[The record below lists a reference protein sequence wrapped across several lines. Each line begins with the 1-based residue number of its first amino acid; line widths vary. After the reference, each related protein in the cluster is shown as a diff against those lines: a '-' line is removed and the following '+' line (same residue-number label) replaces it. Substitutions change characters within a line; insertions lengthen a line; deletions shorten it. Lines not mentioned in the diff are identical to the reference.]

1 MATIQFEKSEK
12 RVNIPQIRRARA
24 PVVTDQSNRTV
35 RFFFFSEDSNL
46 KKKTLIRLIYQI
58 KQTARIV
65 FQEKSIYSLLRKW
78 AMLLLILNRREYDTN
93 DELVNSYK

>member
-35 RFFFFSEDSNL
+35 RFFSQ
-46 KKKTLIRLIYQI
+46 KIRIWKKTLIRLIYQI

-78 AMLLLILNRREYDTN
+78 AMLLLILNRRECDTN

>member
-35 RFFFFSEDSNL
+35 RYFFSQKIRIW
-46 KKKTLIRLIYQI
+46 KKNLIRLIYQI

-65 FQEKSIYSLLRKW
+65 FQEKNIYSLLRKW
-78 AMLLLILNRREYDTN
+78 AMLLLILNRRECDTN

>member
-1 MATIQFEKSEK
+1 MATIQFENSEK
-12 RVNIPQIRRARA
+12 RVNIPQIRRARG

-35 RFFFFSEDSNL
+35 RFFFSQKIQIW
-46 KKKTLIRLIYQI
+46 KKNLIRLIYQI

>member
-35 RFFFFSEDSNL
+35 RFFFSQ
-46 KKKTLIRLIYQI
+46 KIQIWKKTLIRLIYQI

>member
-35 RFFFFSEDSNL
+35 RFFFSQKIRIW
-46 KKKTLIRLIYQI
+46 KKNLIRLIYQI

>member
-35 RFFFFSEDSNL
+35 RFFFSQ
-46 KKKTLIRLIYQI
+46 KIQIWKKTLIRLIYQI

-65 FQEKSIYSLLRKW
+65 FQEKNIYSLLRKW

>member
-1 MATIQFEKSEK
+1 MATIQFENSEK

-24 PVVTDQSNRTV
+24 PVVIDQSNRTV
-35 RFFFFSEDSNL
+35 RFFFSQKIQIW
-46 KKKTLIRLIYQI
+46 KKNLIRLIYQI

>member
-35 RFFFFSEDSNL
+35 RFFFLRRFKFE
-46 KKKTLIRLIYQI
+46 KKTLIRLIYQI

-65 FQEKSIYSLLRKW
+65 FQEKNIYSLLRKW

>member
-35 RFFFFSEDSNL
+35 RFFFSQKIQIW
-46 KKKTLIRLIYQI
+46 KKNLIRLIYQI

-65 FQEKSIYSLLRKW
+65 FQEKNIYSLLRKW
-78 AMLLLILNRREYDTN
+78 AMLLLILNRRECDTN

>member
-35 RFFFFSEDSNL
+35 RFFFSQKIQIW
-46 KKKTLIRLIYQI
+46 KKNLIRLIYQI

-65 FQEKSIYSLLRKW
+65 FQEKNIYSLLRKW

-93 DELVNSYK
+93 DELVNFYK

>member
-1 MATIQFEKSEK
+1 MATIQFENSEK

-35 RFFFFSEDSNL
+35 RFFFSQKIQIW
-46 KKKTLIRLIYQI
+46 KKNLIRLIYQI

-65 FQEKSIYSLLRKW
+65 FQEKNIYSLLRKW

>member
-1 MATIQFEKSEK
+1 MATIQFENSEK

-35 RFFFFSEDSNL
+35 RFFFSQ
-46 KKKTLIRLIYQI
+46 KIQIWKKTLLRLIYQI

-78 AMLLLILNRREYDTN
+78 AMLLLILNRRECDTN

>member
-1 MATIQFEKSEK
+1 MATIQFENSEK

-46 KKKTLIRLIYQI
+46 KKPLIRLIYQI

>member
-35 RFFFFSEDSNL
+35 RFFFSEDSNL
-46 KKKTLIRLIYQI
+46 KKTLIRLIYQI

-65 FQEKSIYSLLRKW
+65 FQEKNIYSLLRKW

>member
-35 RFFFFSEDSNL
+35 RFFLSQ
-46 KKKTLIRLIYQI
+46 KIRI
-58 KQTARIV
+58 
-65 FQEKSIYSLLRKW
+65 
-78 AMLLLILNRREYDTN
+78 
-93 DELVNSYK
+93 

>member
-35 RFFFFSEDSNL
+35 RFFFLRRFEFEKKPNKAYLSN
-46 KKKTLIRLIYQI
+46 
-58 KQTARIV
+58 
-65 FQEKSIYSLLRKW
+65 
-78 AMLLLILNRREYDTN
+78 
-93 DELVNSYK
+93 

>member
-1 MATIQFEKSEK
+1 MATIQFENSEK

-35 RFFFFSEDSNL
+35 RFFFSQKIQIW
-46 KKKTLIRLIYQI
+46 KKPLIRLIYQI

-65 FQEKSIYSLLRKW
+65 FQEKNIYSLLRKW

>member
-1 MATIQFEKSEK
+1 MATIQFENSEK

-46 KKKTLIRLIYQI
+46 KKNPNKAYL
-58 KQTARIV
+58 
-65 FQEKSIYSLLRKW
+65 S
-78 AMLLLILNRREYDTN
+78 N
-93 DELVNSYK
+93 

>member
-46 KKKTLIRLIYQI
+46 KKTLIRLIYQI

>member
-1 MATIQFEKSEK
+1 MATIQFENSEK

-35 RFFFFSEDSNL
+35 RFFFLRRFEFE
-46 KKKTLIRLIYQI
+46 KKNLIRLIYQI

-78 AMLLLILNRREYDTN
+78 AMLLLILNRRECDTN

>member
-1 MATIQFEKSEK
+1 MATIQFENSEK

-35 RFFFFSEDSNL
+35 RFFFSQKIRIW
-46 KKKTLIRLIYQI
+46 KKNLIRLIYQI

>member
-35 RFFFFSEDSNL
+35 RFFFSSEDSNL
-46 KKKTLIRLIYQI
+46 KKKHPNKAYL
-58 KQTARIV
+58 
-65 FQEKSIYSLLRKW
+65 S
-78 AMLLLILNRREYDTN
+78 N
-93 DELVNSYK
+93 

>member
-35 RFFFFSEDSNL
+35 RFFFSEDSNL
-46 KKKTLIRLIYQI
+46 KKKNLIRLIYQI

-78 AMLLLILNRREYDTN
+78 AMLLLILNRRECDTN

>member
-1 MATIQFEKSEK
+1 MATIQFENSEK

-35 RFFFFSEDSNL
+35 RFFFSQKIQIW
-46 KKKTLIRLIYQI
+46 KKNLIRLIYQI

>member
-1 MATIQFEKSEK
+1 MATIQFENSEK

-35 RFFFFSEDSNL
+35 RFFFSQKIRIW
-46 KKKTLIRLIYQI
+46 KKHLIRLIYQI

>member
-35 RFFFFSEDSNL
+35 RFFFLRRFKFE
-46 KKKTLIRLIYQI
+46 KKTLIRLIYQI

-78 AMLLLILNRREYDTN
+78 AMLLLILNRWECDTN

>member
-35 RFFFFSEDSNL
+35 RFFFLRRFEFE
-46 KKKTLIRLIYQI
+46 KKPLIRLIYQI

-78 AMLLLILNRREYDTN
+78 AMLLLILNRRECDTN

>member
-1 MATIQFEKSEK
+1 MATIQFENSEK

-35 RFFFFSEDSNL
+35 RFFFSQ
-46 KKKTLIRLIYQI
+46 KIRIWKKTLIRLIYQI

>member
-35 RFFFFSEDSNL
+35 RFFFSEDSNL
-46 KKKTLIRLIYQI
+46 KKNLIRLIYQI

-78 AMLLLILNRREYDTN
+78 AMLLLILNRRECDTN

>member
-1 MATIQFEKSEK
+1 MATIQFEKTEK

-35 RFFFFSEDSNL
+35 RFFFFLRRFKFE
-46 KKKTLIRLIYQI
+46 KKTLIRLIYQI

-65 FQEKSIYSLLRKW
+65 FQEKVFTLY
-78 AMLLLILNRREYDTN
+78 Y
-93 DELVNSYK
+93 VNGPCFC

>member
-1 MATIQFEKSEK
+1 MATIQFENSEK

-35 RFFFFSEDSNL
+35 RFFLSQ
-46 KKKTLIRLIYQI
+46 KIQIWKKTLIRLIYQI

-78 AMLLLILNRREYDTN
+78 AMLLLILNRRECDTN

>member
-35 RFFFFSEDSNL
+35 RFFFSQKIRIW
-46 KKKTLIRLIYQI
+46 KKNLIRLIYQI

-78 AMLLLILNRREYDTN
+78 AMLLLILNRRECDTN

>member
-35 RFFFFSEDSNL
+35 RFFFSQKIQIW
-46 KKKTLIRLIYQI
+46 KKNLIRLIYQI

-65 FQEKSIYSLLRKW
+65 FQEKNIYSLLRKW

>member
-24 PVVTDQSNRTV
+24 PVVTSQSNRTV
-35 RFFFFSEDSNL
+35 RFFFSQ
-46 KKKTLIRLIYQI
+46 KIRIWKKTLIRLIYQI

-78 AMLLLILNRREYDTN
+78 AMLLLILNRRECDTN

>member
-1 MATIQFEKSEK
+1 MKKGLIYPKYAE
-12 RVNIPQIRRARA
+12 RVPQWSPTNPIE
-24 PVVTDQSNRTV
+24 
-35 RFFFFSEDSNL
+35 RFVFFSQKIQIW
-46 KKKTLIRLIYQI
+46 KKNLIRLIYQI

-78 AMLLLILNRREYDTN
+78 AMLLLILNRRECDTN

>member
-1 MATIQFEKSEK
+1 MATIQFENSEK

-35 RFFFFSEDSNL
+35 RFFFSQ
-46 KKKTLIRLIYQI
+46 KIQIWKKTLIRLIYQI

>member
-35 RFFFFSEDSNL
+35 RFFFLRRFKFE
-46 KKKTLIRLIYQI
+46 KKTLIRLIYQI

>member
-1 MATIQFEKSEK
+1 MATIQFEKNEK
-12 RVNIPQIRRARA
+12 RVNIPKIRRARA

-35 RFFFFSEDSNL
+35 RFFFSQ
-46 KKKTLIRLIYQI
+46 KIQIWKKTLIRLIYQI

-78 AMLLLILNRREYDTN
+78 AMLLLILNRRECETN